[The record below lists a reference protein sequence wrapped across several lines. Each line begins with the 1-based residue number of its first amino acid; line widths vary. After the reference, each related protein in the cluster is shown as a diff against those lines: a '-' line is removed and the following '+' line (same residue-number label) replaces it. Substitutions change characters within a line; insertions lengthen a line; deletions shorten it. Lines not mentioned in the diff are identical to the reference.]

1 MTRTFL
7 TKAVVTASTAFALT
21 VLPGATAAMCSG
33 EHAPYSEAV
42 ATHGADTIAVGELHL
57 FNRRALET
65 PPNARNAGGF
75 LSIYNYSSEPDRL
88 ISASSPIAE
97 RVELH
102 TMTMENDVM
111 RMRELEDGIELPAN
125 AQVDLEPG
133 GLHVMFINLSQPFVE
148 GEEVPV
154 TLTFANGDEQEI
166 VLPVRART
174 MEMPHGEGHESGDD
188 HGSHH

>member
-21 VLPGATAAMCSG
+21 VLPGAAAAMWSG
-33 EHAPYSEAV
+33 EHASYSEAV

-75 LSIYNYSSEPDRL
+75 LSIYNYSSEPNRL
-88 ISASSPIAE
+88 VSASSPIAE

-148 GEEVPV
+148 GEEVQV

-174 MEMPHGEGHESGDD
+174 MEITHGEGHESGDG